1 MFTPDETILQRNKD
15 IARAYEEDGLTLD
28 QCAEKFSVKVGS
40 VRHAL
45 KINGVKS
52 RARGYRSDACQ
63 PPGRSRP
70 APKPRTCPLQ
80 RQPAP
85 APAPAR
91 KQETKDAILDAAAR
105 ACAAL
110 GGMAMIDKHYAVI
123 DTRLYRT
130 EER

>member
-28 QCAEKFSVKVGS
+28 QCAEKFNVKVGS

-52 RARGYRSDACQ
+52 RSRGYRSEAGQ

-80 RQPAP
+80 PRPALV
-85 APAPAR
+85 R
-91 KQETKDAILDAAAR
+91 KHETKDAILDAAAR

-110 GGMAMIDKHYAVI
+110 GGMAMIDQHYAVV